1 MLLGRDQERAQI
13 GELLE
18 SAAAGRSQVLVV
30 TGEAGS
36 GKSALLEDTR
46 DRAAHMQVLT
56 VRGVQAESELPFAG
70 LHQLLRPAVGLIERL
85 PQPQAVA
92 LEGALG
98 MAHTGGDNRFLV
110 SAATLSL
117 LAELAEA
124 RPVLCLIDDVQWL
137 DSPSADALLFAA
149 RRLEAEQLAMVFA
162 GRGEVEQR
170 FAGSG
175 LPVLRLGGLD
185 AESAGALI
193 AREVDGQVAAAV
205 SDALVDQAAGNPL
218 ALVALPSSLSAD
230 QLAGTQPLPETLP
243 LSRDVERLFLDR
255 VGELPEPTQ
264 RLLLLIAADDGGS
277 LSTVLAAAR
286 SWEIPPEALDP
297 AEQTDLVSVTGQR
310 VTMSHPLIRS
320 AVYLGSTSV
329 DRRAAHLAL
338 ADALTSEADADR
350 RAWHLATAAIRPDAA
365 IADALE
371 QTADRAR
378 LRSGYGAA
386 SAALRRAA
394 ELSDDGELR
403 GRRLLAG
410 ASCAWQAGQPDV
422 AASLLESARPAIGD
436 ARLQAEADHLRG
448 LIEWRC
454 GSIPAGRDVLL
465 EGAARIAADHPRL
478 ALEMLFDAGTAAWDS
493 GDYTALAEVGRI
505 AAALPRSDDRTQQLL
520 TDVLVGVGRVSDAG
534 QVDRTLD
541 LAALG
546 ASDEL
551 DEPRLLA
558 WAAIGAA
565 IVGENEAEGVL
576 LRRAAS
582 LARSSGAV
590 DDLTL
595 TLEGVGVQGFL
606 SGNFAVAVDAAEGL
620 QLAEEARLPNAATLH
635 RASLAWIAGARGREE
650 ECLHHADRV
659 RDAASRSGA
668 MLAAAIAEWGVGL
681 LELGIGKPN
690 EASSRLQRLTVAGSD
705 VHHPF
710 YALVASPD
718 LIEALVR
725 GGDED
730 AARGVLA
737 DLEEALTPGAPDW
750 LRAVAAR
757 SRGLVDGDQ
766 AAFDDALELH
776 DLRSRP
782 FDRAR
787 TQLAYG
793 ELLRRRRQRA
803 TAREHLRAALDGFE
817 QLEAAPW
824 AERARSELRA
834 SGETARKRDPS
845 TISDLTPQELQVA
858 RFVTRGLSNKEVAA
872 QLFLS
877 PRTVDSHL
885 RNIFGKLGITSRTQ
899 LVRLPLGDEP
909 VAQS

>member
-18 SAAAGRSQVLVV
+18 SATAGRSRVLVV
-30 TGEAGS
+30 AGEAGC

-46 DRAAHMQVLT
+46 QRASQMHVLT

-85 PQPQAVA
+85 PQPQAAA

-98 MAHTGGDNRFLV
+98 MSHSDGDNRFLV

-117 LAELAEA
+117 LAELAEV
-124 RPVLCLIDDVQWL
+124 RPVVCLVDDAQWL

-149 RRLEAEQLAMVFA
+149 RRLEAEPLAMVFA
-162 GRGEVEQR
+162 ARDTAGQR
-170 FAGSG
+170 FAESG

-185 AESAGALI
+185 AESAGSLI
-193 AREVDGQVAAAV
+193 AREAGRPLAQAV
-205 SDALVDQAAGNPL
+205 SDVLVEQAAGNPL
-218 ALVALPSSLSAD
+218 ALMELPSSLSAA

-243 LSRDVERLFLDR
+243 LTRDVERLFLDR
-255 VGELPEPTQ
+255 VRELPEPTQ
-264 RLLLLIAADDGGS
+264 RLLLLIAAEDGGS
-277 LSTVLAAAR
+277 LSTVLAAER
-286 SWEIPPEALDP
+286 GWEIPPEALDP
-297 AEQTDLVSVTGQR
+297 AEQADLVAVAGQR
-310 VTMSHPLIRS
+310 VAMSHPLIRS

-329 DRRAAHLAL
+329 DRRAAHVAL
-338 ADALTSEADADR
+338 AAALTSEMDADR
-350 RAWHLATAAIRPDAA
+350 RAWHLATAAVRPDANV
-365 IADALE
+365 ADALE

-378 LRSGYGAA
+378 MRSGYGAA

-394 ELSDDGELR
+394 DLSEDTDSR

-410 ASCAWQAGQPDV
+410 AACAWQAGQPEV
-422 AASLLESARPAIGD
+422 AASLLEPARAAIAD
-436 ARLQAEADHLRG
+436 PRLQAEADHLRG

-454 GSIPAGRDVLL
+454 GSIPAGRDILL
-465 EGAARIAADHPRL
+465 ERAALVAADDPRL
-478 ALEMLFDAGTAAWDS
+478 ALEMLFDASTASWDS
-493 GDYTALAEVGRI
+493 GDYAALAEVGRI
-505 AAALPRSDDRTQQLL
+505 ATGLPRSDDRTQQLL
-520 TDVLVGVGRVSDAG
+520 TDVLVGVGQMSDPSH
-534 QVDRTLD
+534 VDRTLD

-590 DDLTL
+590 DSLTL

-635 RASLAWIAGARGREE
+635 HATLAWIAAARGQEDDCRS
-650 ECLHHADRV
+650 HADHV
-659 RDAASRSGA
+659 REAASRTGA
-668 MLAAAIAEWGVGL
+668 ALAGAIAEWAVGL
-681 LELGIGKPN
+681 LELGTGNPDQ
-690 EASSRLQRLTVAGSD
+690 AAGRLRALTTDDPAVS
-705 VHHPF
+705 HPF
-710 YALVASPD
+710 YALASAPD

-725 GGDED
+725 GGQEDLARRALEDFED
-730 AARGVLA
+730 AI
-737 DLEEALTPGAPDW
+737 TSGAPDW
-750 LRAVAAR
+750 LLASAAR

-766 AAFDDALELH
+766 PAFARALELH

-782 FDRAR
+782 FDGAR

-803 TAREHLRAALDGFE
+803 AAREHLRAALEGFE

-834 SGETARKRDPS
+834 SGETARKRDSS

-899 LVRLPLGDEP
+899 LLGLPLGDEP
-909 VAQS
+909 VTST